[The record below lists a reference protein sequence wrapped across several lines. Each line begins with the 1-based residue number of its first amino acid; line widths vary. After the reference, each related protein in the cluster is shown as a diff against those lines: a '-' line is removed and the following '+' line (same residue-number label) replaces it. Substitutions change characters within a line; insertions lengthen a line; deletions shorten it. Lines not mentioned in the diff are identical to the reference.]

1 MQVCNQIIIFMMWDT
16 FRLESNSSACVLNHT
31 SIQIRDFLG
40 TNVKLVAM
48 EMIP

>member
-1 MQVCNQIIIFMMWDT
+1 MMWDT
-16 FRLESNSSACVLNHT
+16 FRVASVSSACELNHT
-31 SIQIRDFLG
+31 SIQIRSFLD